1 MAVRH
6 ADPNELTVSK
16 YFAQNVTMLYEV
28 YKLQDPDLE
37 WLQVLEEL
45 CTFDVFF
52 LSPSPSQSL
61 AGGPLTCIY
70 P

>member
-1 MAVRH
+1 MPYDLIMAVGLHAIWRSRMAVRH

-52 LSPSPSQSL
+52 
-61 AGGPLTCIY
+61 
-70 P
+70 